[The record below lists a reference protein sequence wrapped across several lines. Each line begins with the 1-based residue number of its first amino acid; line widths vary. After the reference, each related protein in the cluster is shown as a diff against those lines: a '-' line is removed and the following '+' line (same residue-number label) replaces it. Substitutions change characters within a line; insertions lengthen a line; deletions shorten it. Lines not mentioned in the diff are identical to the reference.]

1 MLYIVYIPKRKGPDE
16 SDDGKNLTNIVR
28 VIQEYLKMR
37 PSCSGVICAP
47 GYMSKSDKNIS
58 NYWEQTFTEDVLKSN
73 NSGVSKSRKLIVRL
87 LNGVSNE
94 DIVDKNKKFLD
105 GSTRFELINGG
116 ETSKKDHRKMML
128 FFSTDKSGINADNDA
143 DFLKQITIGAVL
155 IGSSNQSFSTYNK
168 LPAVKGEADVLLIAA
183 EDKHS
188 GGSELEQFLYNV
200 SDSNIKQYD
209 IDTATQNWKTLLN
222 NNCRITKDITP
233 KELIDD
239 KKMIDDRAFLHELA
253 KEVLSC
259 DNE

>member
-47 GYMSKSDKNIS
+47 GYMSKSDTTIS
-58 NYWEQTFTEDVLKSN
+58 DYWKQTFSEDVLKSN
-73 NSGVSKSRKLIVRL
+73 NPSASEPRKLIVRL

-105 GSTRFELINGG
+105 GLTRFELINGG

-128 FFSTDKSGINADNDA
+128 FFHAKHNEIDADNDA
-143 DFLKQITIGAVL
+143 DFLKQIKIGAVL

-168 LPAVKGEADVLLIAA
+168 LPANKGEADVLLIAA
-183 EDKHS
+183 EDKYS

-239 KKMIDDRAFLHELA
+239 KNMTDDGVFLHKLA
-253 KEVLSC
+253 EEVLSC
-259 DNE
+259 DNK